1 MFFDR
6 AELFVRSGAGGVGAV
21 SMNGQRP
28 VGGNGGAGGD
38 VVLLCDGSLNTL
50 GHLRGRASVR
60 GDRGDDARG
69 KESGRSAREAIVRV
83 PPNCRVSELES
94 GDAVGELREPGER
107 LLIAAGGQGGE
118 GNGDGYRRTRDSRRN
133 YPPGGSTRAR
143 LLLSMTLV
151 ADVGLIGH
159 PNAGKSTLL
168 RAATRA
174 RPKVA
179 DYPFTTLVP
188 NLGVCEGGGG
198 AMLWL
203 DIPGL
208 LEGAHEGRGLGRAF
222 LRHVER
228 CRLLL
233 HLVDGESA
241 EPAAEYL
248 AINRELQLYSPRL
261 AATPQVVL
269 VSKAELPHVAE
280 RINET
285 VAAIR
290 AVAPHGRIL
299 PFSAHSGLNV
309 QQLMQRTHA
318 LLRQVQHQQAQE
330 AEAEAAPHGHGPVTL
345 D

>member
-1 MFFDR
+1 MSTGCCNEEQQYFLVTIFAYSGAVLLLWRALVFKPFKLFAVALHEFCHAAAAAALHNHMTSIASYKIPRAGSPPARRATALRAAEPAEELDRMFFDR

-159 PNAGKSTLL
+159 PNAGKS
-168 RAATRA
+168 
-174 RPKVA
+174 
-179 DYPFTTLVP
+179 
-188 NLGVCEGGGG
+188 G
-198 AMLWL
+198 
-203 DIPGL
+203 
-208 LEGAHEGRGLGRAF
+208 
-222 LRHVER
+222 
-228 CRLLL
+228 
-233 HLVDGESA
+233 
-241 EPAAEYL
+241 
-248 AINRELQLYSPRL
+248 L
-261 AATPQVVL
+261 AALTF
-269 VSKAELPHVAE
+269 A
-280 RINET
+280 T
-285 VAAIR
+285 
-290 AVAPHGRIL
+290 
-299 PFSAHSGLNV
+299 SAF
-309 QQLMQRTHA
+309 MK
-318 LLRQVQHQQAQE
+318 
-330 AEAEAAPHGHGPVTL
+330 TL
-345 D
+345 

>member
-1 MFFDR
+1 
-6 AELFVRSGAGGVGAV
+6 
-21 SMNGQRP
+21 
-28 VGGNGGAGGD
+28 
-38 VVLLCDGSLNTL
+38 
-50 GHLRGRASVR
+50 
-60 GDRGDDARG
+60 
-69 KESGRSAREAIVRV
+69 
-83 PPNCRVSELES
+83 
-94 GDAVGELREPGER
+94 
-107 LLIAAGGQGGE
+107 
-118 GNGDGYRRTRDSRRN
+118 
-133 YPPGGSTRAR
+133 
-143 LLLSMTLV
+143 
-151 ADVGLIGH
+151 
-159 PNAGKSTLL
+159 
-168 RAATRA
+168 
-174 RPKVA
+174 
-179 DYPFTTLVP
+179 VP

-330 AEAEAAPHGHGPVTL
+330 AEAEAAPHGYGPDT
-345 D
+345 

>member
-174 RPKVA
+174 RPKAA
-179 DYPFTTLVP
+179 DCPSKYA
-188 NLGVCEGGGG
+188 GGC
-198 AMLWL
+198 
-203 DIPGL
+203 
-208 LEGAHEGRGLGRAF
+208 
-222 LRHVER
+222 
-228 CRLLL
+228 CR
-233 HLVDGESA
+233 V
-241 EPAAEYL
+241 
-248 AINRELQLYSPRL
+248 
-261 AATPQVVL
+261 
-269 VSKAELPHVAE
+269 
-280 RINET
+280 
-285 VAAIR
+285 
-290 AVAPHGRIL
+290 
-299 PFSAHSGLNV
+299 
-309 QQLMQRTHA
+309 
-318 LLRQVQHQQAQE
+318 
-330 AEAEAAPHGHGPVTL
+330 
-345 D
+345 